1 MPNFNYKARDRAGRP
16 ITGQMEAENTRKVS
30 ETLAKQGYIPISVS
44 QVNASADLLGNIF
57 KPKVKLADRT
67 IFTRQLCTMV
77 KAGLPLLSSLTSL
90 RDQVQS
96 PYFKKI
102 LVQIIKE
109 LEGGAPFSESL
120 AHHPDV
126 FDSLYVNMIRSGE
139 SSGKIDLILT
149 NLAEMGDFDIQ
160 TKDRVKEATRYP
172 LITVLAL
179 IVAFFIVITFVIP
192 KFASV
197 YGQMGSALP
206 LPTRI
211 LLWINDTIRND
222 WPKVLI
228 LLGAVTY
235 AFHWYTHTPGG
246 RYRWDL
252 FRIKVPV
259 FGALVMGLTMSRF
272 TKILSELMSS
282 GVPIIQSLQLV
293 GDTVDNTVIRKAIH
307 SIQQSVNEGKGMAEP
322 MRRSGF
328 FTPMVL
334 QMVTIGEQ
342 TGKSDELLKH
352 VSGYYQEQA
361 DHMTKNLTTL
371 IEPMLIFM
379 IGGMVVVLALG
390 VFLPMWN
397 MTQVVNRH

>member
-1 MPNFNYKARDRAGRP
+1 MPKFEYRARDRAGKL
-16 ITGQMEAENTRKVS
+16 ITGDMEAESARKVS
-30 ETLAKQGYIPISVS
+30 EFLAKQAYIPISVS
-44 QVNASADLLGNIF
+44 QTSISVNPLSGLF

-77 KAGLPLLSSLTSL
+77 KAGLPLVSCLTSL
-90 RDQVQS
+90 RDQVVS

-102 LVQIIKE
+102 LIQIIKE
-109 LEGGAPFSESL
+109 LEGGTPFSEAL

-126 FDSLYVNMIRSGE
+126 FDVLYVNMIRSGE
-139 SSGKIDLILT
+139 SSGKIDEVLT

-160 TKDRVKEATRYP
+160 TKDRVKGATRYP
-172 LITVLAL
+172 LITFATL

-192 KFASV
+192 KFAAV

-211 LLWINDTIRND
+211 LLWINNTIRHD
-222 WPKVLI
+222 WPKVLVV
-228 LLGAVTY
+228 LGLIYY
-235 AFHWYTHTPGG
+235 AFRWYTHTPAG
-246 RYRWDL
+246 RYQWDL

-259 FGALVMGLTMSRF
+259 FGPLVTGLTMSRF
-272 TKILSELMSS
+272 TKMLSLLMSS

-293 GDTVDNTVIRKAIH
+293 GDTVENTVIRKAVH
-307 SIQQSVNEGKGMAEP
+307 SIQQSVNEGKGMVEP

-334 QMVTIGEQ
+334 QMMSIGEQ
-342 TGKSDELLKH
+342 SGKSDELLKH
-352 VSGYYQEQA
+352 VSAYYQEQS
-361 DHMTKNLTTL
+361 DHMTKNLTVL

-397 MTQVVNRH
+397 MTGAMGKH